1 MTAVGEKLVAEHA
14 WQSGDEGDLRFVVGA
29 EIEIISLAPGGGWV
43 TGKLADGTTGIFPS
57 NYARPPGLDS
67 PIATTR
73 ARAATA
79 PSASDT
85 VSASEATIVRQRSEL
100 LHPAGGGASPPVQY
114 VAAHTFDP
122 QGQASCI
129 ALVAGEGVV
138 VTDSS
143 RDDWWQGYRVAEPTE
158 LGSFPKA
165 YVKRADPA
173 ATVAVGLVAQTE
185 LGAAEIDSA
194 AQQAA
199 DAEAAAQKAAADTA
213 RRAEQEAEVK
223 KIQEAQAE
231 ENARMTA
238 EQEAAASREKAEAE
252 AAVAAALKHE
262 LALLADVAQHA
273 KELLEGGSQSTARSA
288 ILTAVT
294 TKFGT
299 AVIEEAVPPAQSP
312 EPEPAHHG
320 APPPPSPGNENANGA
335 QDDDAAIMAEGA
347 RAAERAAILTESRSG
362 VAPPRPRMPTALNS
376 DILRFSVAA
385 NHTNHF
391 RAKKTKGFMGIFGR
405 RHLTTEELAAHTDT
419 PIDQPLLVGTPKNA
433 SQDAV
438 DNFRNIMIWMDELPQ
453 PGGHTIH
460 KSGGGRDLQQDGG
473 HTRLAWGADQFAAA
487 GAVLRLAMGA
497 EVKFPQL
504 IDEMYCQ
511 ICKQTATNPSPL
523 RRTRGLG
530 LLLLLANVAM
540 PCEKEIRASTI
551 RMTDRLL
558 AGSNFERTSSNIL
571 ATTSTD
577 TEPVPA
583 THTLRLCRALLK
595 ILNNDAA
602 EAVRIFPTGMGG
614 SGLTDMLVAK
624 ACEIVSGY
632 VMGVQV
638 ESLVD
643 RRRILAAQP
652 TATLPEVL
660 EQLVSLIR
668 KKAGHSLEGIFR
680 VSGSKEST
688 DELLT
693 VIDLSGDHPQT
704 ASIMATTGPFVA
716 ATALKQWLGALSEP
730 VFPFAM

>member
-14 WQSGDEGDLRFVVGA
+14 WQSGDEGDLQFAVGA
-29 EIEIISLAPGGGWV
+29 EIEITSLAPGGGWV
-43 TGKLADGTTGIFPS
+43 TGKLADGSTGIFPS
-57 NYARPPGLDS
+57 NYARPPALDS

-79 PSASDT
+79 PEASDA
-85 VSASEATIVRQRSEL
+85 VSASVPNVVRQRSEYL
-100 LHPAGGGASPPVQY
+100 RPAVGGASPPVLY

-165 YVKRADPA
+165 YVKRADPVASVA
-173 ATVAVGLVAQTE
+173 AGLVAQAELGAVAQTE
-185 LGAAEIDSA
+185 LGAAEIDSVV
-194 AQQAA
+194 QQAA
-199 DAEAAAQKAAADTA
+199 DK
-213 RRAEQEAEVK
+213 RFRAEQEEEAM

-231 ENARMTA
+231 ENARMAA
-238 EQEAAASREKAEAE
+238 EQEAAGSRAKAEAE
-252 AAVAAALKHE
+252 AAGAAAALTHE

-273 KELLEGGSQSTARSA
+273 KELLEDGSQSTALSA

-294 TKFGT
+294 TKLGA
-299 AVIEEAVPPAQSP
+299 AVVEEAVPPAQSP

-320 APPPPSPGNENANGA
+320 PPPPPSPGNEIAHGSEV
-335 QDDDAAIMAEGA
+335 DDAALMAEGA
-347 RAAERAAILTESRSG
+347 RAAERAAILTESRG
-362 VAPPRPRMPTALNS
+362 GLAPPRPRMPTALNS

-419 PIDQPLLVGTPKNA
+419 PIDQPLLVGTPKSA
-433 SQDAV
+433 SKDAV

-453 PGGHTIH
+453 PGGHAH

-473 HTRLAWGADQFAAA
+473 ARLAWGVEQFTAA
-487 GAVLRLAMGA
+487 GAVLRLAKEA
-497 EVKFPQL
+497 EMKFPQL

-511 ICKQTATNPSPL
+511 LCKQTATNPSPL

-540 PCEKEIRASTI
+540 PAEKEICKSTI

-558 AGSNFERTSSNIL
+558 AGSNFERTSSNML

-595 ILNNDAA
+595 ILTNDAA
-602 EAVRIFPTGMGG
+602 EAVRIFPTGMEG
-614 SGLTDMLVAK
+614 SSLTDTLVSK
-624 ACEIVSGY
+624 ACEMVSGY
-632 VMGVQV
+632 VMGVQI

-668 KKAGHSLEGIFR
+668 KKGGHSLEGIFR

-688 DELLT
+688 DELLA
-693 VIDLSGDHPQT
+693 VIELSGDHPHT

-716 ATALKQWLGALSEP
+716 ATALKQWLGALFEP